1 VKKKK
6 KKEKNQRVWIENR
19 KIEFRNFTALKEKEV
34 LSFEL

>member
-1 VKKKK
+1 MGKKKG
-6 KKEKNQRVWIENR
+6 KEKRKSMDR